1 MTSSR
6 RPFWR
11 QTRTFIHLGLALL
24 PLVLLLPHVLGL
36 TRYGLIDRVEGYLYD
51 FRVRQTLLSGQDP
64 RIVIV
69 DIDERSLAA
78 VGQWPWSR
86 ARLAELLDRLFDDY
100 GVRVVGIDI
109 TFPEPE
115 KATGLQLLREL
126 SQSFAGDARIAPWV
140 DARRSALDADQRFS
154 EALVARDVVLGYV
167 FKAKL
172 DPGQPGTVGAIP
184 EPIAVS
190 GATLTRVPWVEAV
203 GYTGNLALLQ
213 QNASAGGFFNTSLV
227 DDDGV
232 VRRMPLLQR
241 YRGNLY
247 ESLALA
253 TARLSKAGAALQFG
267 FRGERSAAERL
278 DYIELA
284 GVRTRVDE
292 QGAALTPFRGGV
304 GSFPYVSASEVL
316 AKQADTM
323 VLKDRIV
330 LIGTSAP
337 GLLDIRPT
345 PVANQYVGVEAH
357 ANMVAGL
364 LDGSVRAVPPRA
376 LLLELTTLAILAS
389 LMILIVARVGPLK
402 ALAVVIGAALLV
414 ITGNLVLF
422 RFYGW
427 VLPLATPL
435 IYVAAAAFLLL
446 NYDYFIE
453 SHRKR
458 RLQGFFGQYVPP
470 DVVSELDADDA
481 QISLEGESR
490 EMSVL
495 FSDVRGFT
503 TLSEGLSPRE
513 LTAMMNELLTPLT
526 AVIQSQR
533 GTIDKYM
540 GDAIMAFWGAP
551 LLDAQH
557 ARHAVLA
564 ALGMVQRLDAVRQ
577 DFARRGWP
585 AVHVGVGVSSGLMN
599 VGNMGSQFRMAYTV
613 LGDTVNLGSRLEGLT
628 KQYGV
633 DILISA
639 PTAAAI
645 GDIVCREVDRV
656 RVKGKN
662 EPVAIFEP
670 LGLASEL
677 TETQRL
683 RIERFEQAL
692 LAYRARDFVK
702 AQDMLRELAAVQPEK
717 LLDVYL
723 ERIAQ
728 FQLTPPPLDWD
739 GVYVFTSK

>member
-24 PLVLLLPHVLGL
+24 PLLLLLPHVLGL
-36 TRYGLIDRVEGYLYD
+36 TRYGLIDRIEGYLYD
-51 FRVRQTLLSGQDP
+51 FRVRQTLLPGQDP

-86 ARLAELLDRLFDDY
+86 TRLAELLDRLFDDY
-100 GVRVVGIDI
+100 GARVVGIDI

-115 KATGLQLLREL
+115 KSTGLQLLREL

-140 DARRSALDADQRFS
+140 DARRGALDADQRFS

-172 DPGQPGTVGAIP
+172 DPGQPETVGAIP
-184 EPIAVS
+184 EPVAVS

-203 GYTGNLALLQ
+203 GYTGNLALFQ

-292 QGAALTPFRGGV
+292 HGAALTPFRGGV
-304 GSFPYVSASEVL
+304 GSFPYVSASDVL
-316 AKQADTM
+316 AQRADAA

-357 ANMVAGL
+357 ANMIAGL
-364 LDGSVRAVPPRA
+364 LDGNVRAVPPRA
-376 LLLELTTLAILAS
+376 LLLELTTLAALAL

-402 ALAVVIGAALLV
+402 ALAVVTGAALLA
-414 ITGNLVLF
+414 ITSNLVLF
-422 RFYGW
+422 RVYGW

-453 SHRKR
+453 SRRKR

-585 AVHVGVGVSSGLMN
+585 PVHVGVGVSSGLMN

-683 RIERFEQAL
+683 RIDRFEEAL
-692 LAYRARDFVK
+692 LAYRARDFTK
-702 AQDMLRELAAVQPEK
+702 AQDMLRELAAAQPEK

-723 ERIAQ
+723 ERIAK

-739 GVYVFTSK
+739 GVYVFMSK

>member
-1 MTSSR
+1 MTLSR

-11 QTRTFIHLGLALL
+11 QTRTFIHVGLALL

-36 TRYGLIDRVEGYLYD
+36 TRYGLIERVEAYLYD
-51 FRVRQTLLSGQDP
+51 FRVRQALVSDQDP

-86 ARLAELLDRLFDDY
+86 TRIAELLDRLFDDY

-115 KATGLQLLREL
+115 KATGLDVLREL
-126 SQSFAGDARIAPWV
+126 SQSFASDARIAPWV
-140 DARRSALDADQRFS
+140 DARRGALDADQRFS

-172 DPGQPGTVGAIP
+172 DRGQPGTVGAIP
-184 EPIAVS
+184 DPIAVS
-190 GATLTRVPWVEAV
+190 GASLTRVPWVEAV
-203 GYTGNLALLQ
+203 GFTGNLALFQ
-213 QNASAGGFFNTSLV
+213 QNAIAGGFFNTSLV

-253 TARLSKAGAALQFG
+253 TARLSQAGAGLQFG
-267 FRGERSAAERL
+267 FRGARSAAERL

-316 AKQADTM
+316 AKQADAG

-364 LDGSVRAVPPRA
+364 LDGNVRAVPPRA
-376 LLLELTTLAILAS
+376 LLLELTTLAILAL
-389 LMILIVARVGPLK
+389 LMILIVARAGPLK
-402 ALAVVIGAALLV
+402 ALAVVIGAALLA
-414 ITGNLVLF
+414 IIGNLVLF

-453 SHRKR
+453 SRRKR

-503 TLSEGLSPRE
+503 TLSEKLSPRE

-564 ALGMVQRLDAVRQ
+564 AMGMVQRLAAIRD

-585 AVHVGVGVSSGLMN
+585 PVHVGVGVSSGLMN

-628 KQYGV
+628 KQYGI

-670 LGLASEL
+670 LGAASEL
-677 TETQRL
+677 TETQHL
-683 RIERFEQAL
+683 RIERFEEAL
-692 LAYRARDFVK
+692 LAYRARDFAK
-702 AQDMLRELAAVQPEK
+702 AQDMLRELAAVQSEK

-728 FQLTPPPLDWD
+728 YQLTPPPADWD
-739 GVYVFTSK
+739 GVYVFMSK

>member
-1 MTSSR
+1 
-6 RPFWR
+6 
-11 QTRTFIHLGLALL
+11 
-24 PLVLLLPHVLGL
+24 
-36 TRYGLIDRVEGYLYD
+36 
-51 FRVRQTLLSGQDP
+51 
-64 RIVIV
+64 
-69 DIDERSLAA
+69 
-78 VGQWPWSR
+78 
-86 ARLAELLDRLFDDY
+86 
-100 GVRVVGIDI
+100 
-109 TFPEPE
+109 
-115 KATGLQLLREL
+115 
-126 SQSFAGDARIAPWV
+126 
-140 DARRSALDADQRFS
+140 
-154 EALVARDVVLGYV
+154 
-167 FKAKL
+167 
-172 DPGQPGTVGAIP
+172 
-184 EPIAVS
+184 
-190 GATLTRVPWVEAV
+190 
-203 GYTGNLALLQ
+203 
-213 QNASAGGFFNTSLV
+213 
-227 DDDGV
+227 
-232 VRRMPLLQR
+232 MPLLQR

-304 GSFPYVSASEVL
+304 GSFPYVSASDVL
-316 AKQADTM
+316 AKRADAM
-323 VLKDRIV
+323 VLKDRIA

-364 LDGSVRAVPPRA
+364 LDGNVRAVPPRA
-376 LLLELTTLAILAS
+376 LLLELTTLAILAL
-389 LMILIVARVGPLK
+389 LMILVVARVGPLK
-402 ALAVVIGAALLV
+402 ALAVVTGAALLA

-453 SHRKR
+453 SRRKR

-551 LLDAQH
+551 LHDAQH

-564 ALGMVQRLDAVRQ
+564 AMGMVQRLDAIRE

-585 AVHVGVGVSSGLMN
+585 PVHVGVGVSSGLMN

-639 PTAAAI
+639 PTAAAMS
-645 GDIVCREVDRV
+645 DIVCREVDRV

-692 LAYRARDFVK
+692 SAYRARDFAK

-728 FQLTPPPLDWD
+728 FQLTPPPPDWD

>member
-51 FRVRQTLLSGQDP
+51 FRVRQTLLPGQDP

-86 ARLAELLDRLFDDY
+86 TRLAELLDRLFDDY
-100 GVRVVGIDI
+100 GARVVGIDI

-115 KATGLQLLREL
+115 RSTGLQLLREL

-140 DARRSALDADQRFS
+140 DARRGSLDADQRFS

-172 DPGQPGTVGAIP
+172 DPGQPETVGAIP

-190 GATLTRVPWVEAV
+190 GATLTQVPWVEAA
-203 GYTGNLALLQ
+203 GYTGNLALFQ
-213 QNASAGGFFNTSLV
+213 RNASAGGFFNTSLV

-253 TARLSKAGAALQFG
+253 TARLAKAGAALQFG

-292 QGAALTPFRGGV
+292 HGAALTPFRGGV
-304 GSFPYVSASEVL
+304 GSFPYVSASDVL
-316 AKQADTM
+316 AKRADAA

-364 LDGSVRAVPPRA
+364 LDGNVRAVPPRA
-376 LLLELTTLAILAS
+376 LLLELTTLAILAL
-389 LMILIVARVGPLK
+389 LMILVVARVGPLK
-402 ALAVVIGAALLV
+402 ALAVVTGAALLA

-422 RFYGW
+422 RVFGW

-435 IYVAAAAFLLL
+435 IYVVAAAFLLL

-453 SHRKR
+453 SRRKR

-551 LLDAQH
+551 LDDAQH

-564 ALGMVQRLDAVRQ
+564 AMGMVQRLDAVRE

-585 AVHVGVGVSSGLMN
+585 PVHVGVGVSSGLMN

-692 LAYRARDFVK
+692 SAYRARDFTK

-723 ERIAQ
+723 ERILQ